1 MFLGTGGR
9 GRGGKEAQDG
19 QPRSQGFRARGRRRE
34 EAQPLATNAGY
45 KHSLL
50 FGVASV
56 ITREMFFPDFD
67 LEEEEPHLP
76 APTEEEL
83 DETLPTPPPVP
94 QSLLVGRQV

>member
-1 MFLGTGGR
+1 MDSLAVRGSEQGEGGGR
-9 GRGGKEAQDG
+9 R
-19 QPRSQGFRARGRRRE
+19 
-34 EAQPLATNAGY
+34 L
-45 KHSLL
+45 SLL
-50 FGVASV
+50 PPMPGTTFIAFSSCFFYYERNV
-56 ITREMFFPDFD
+56 IPDFD

>member
-1 MFLGTGGR
+1 
-9 GRGGKEAQDG
+9 
-19 QPRSQGFRARGRRRE
+19 
-34 EAQPLATNAGY
+34 
-45 KHSLL
+45 
-50 FGVASV
+50 
-56 ITREMFFPDFD
+56 MFFPDFD